1 MLNNCPCHWRSW
13 PALLWCT
20 TQLAGPTVVY
30 YILTDS
36 KALAERAAAA
46 LGRDRV
52 LWREESTGSAL
63 HRRATRCS
71 APRCL

>member
-1 MLNNCPCHWRSW
+1 
-13 PALLWCT
+13 
-20 TQLAGPTVVY
+20 VVY